1 MEPRSEDGGDRAL
14 TRDEARALLDRPLV
28 GVFSTLAVDGW
39 IHSVPIHYLVRD
51 DELRIV
57 MERSSVKFRNAVR
70 TGRATVC
77 VETTDGPDR
86 RYVTV
91 EGPSGRTISRRGRRS
106 WRFNHR
112 YERPDPDDVDMRQFV
127 DSVIVVLRPDRWI
140 SRSDLD

>member
-39 IHSVPIHYLVRD
+39 IHSVPIHYLVRG

-70 TGRATVC
+70 AGRATVC

-91 EGPSGRTISRRGRRS
+91 EGPVRTEELARREEIVA
-106 WRFNHR
+106 FNER
-112 YERPDPDDVDMRQFV
+112 YDRPDPDDVDMRQYL

>member
-91 EGPSGRTISRRGRRS
+91 EGPVRTEELATREEIVA
-106 WRFNHR
+106 FNER
-112 YERPDPDDVDMRQFV
+112 YDRPDPDDVDMRQFV

>member
-1 MEPRSEDGGDRAL
+1 MEPRSDDGGDRAL

-39 IHSVPIHYLVRD
+39 IHSVPIHYLVRG
-51 DELRIV
+51 DELRIL

-77 VETTDGPDR
+77 VETTDGPER

-91 EGPSGRTISRRGRRS
+91 EGSVRTEELATREEIVA
-106 WRFNHR
+106 FNER
-112 YERPDPDDVDMRQFV
+112 YDRPDPDDVDMRQFV